1 MKLSKN
7 DLTTIAFILFLG
19 AVSVFQDKIPN
30 FLVVWSAII
39 IICILLKLFVLKD
52 KKDQNIKEINLHLEK
67 MTNGDFSFETSQ
79 MSVSSETDKILF
91 NIGEVAK
98 TVRELVSKLES
109 EVKDLYSSGEAL
121 GTIARS
127 SANIATEVAKTVEGL
142 AVNASNQVNDIA
154 ICNDNVNDTT
164 NTSHNIDKQ
173 IQEISKIANNF
184 VNIAVQSK
192 QDVEQTLTKINN
204 IETTSH
210 KISEQI
216 TELGKT
222 SKEIGQIVD
231 LITAIAKQTNLLA
244 LNAAIEAARA
254 GDQGKGFA
262 VVADEVKKLATQ
274 TTSAADKI
282 KGMIYTI
289 QQESDE
295 AVSSTQL
302 SLENVKQGASSF
314 AAIKTNFDN
323 IYQQA
328 NVISGETKTIS
339 KTIDYLVNK
348 NDEVLQA
355 MCSISSS
362 TESNAA
368 SAEEISASTEEHSA
382 GTHELSTYSNNI
394 LIMARNLTV
403 SSSIFKLDNKPV
415 IFYWNKNFFTGISEV
430 DYQHFKIVNYINDL
444 YREFVGNKNKEKL
457 YSILTDLA
465 EFTRIHFADEQI
477 LMKKHNYPRLDIH
490 MKEHTDLLKQL
501 GRYIEDIKNN
511 RAKIDDKFL
520 AFLNEW
526 LSHHILE
533 EDMQYAPYLKDRG
546 EK

>member
-30 FLVVWSAII
+30 FLVVWPAII